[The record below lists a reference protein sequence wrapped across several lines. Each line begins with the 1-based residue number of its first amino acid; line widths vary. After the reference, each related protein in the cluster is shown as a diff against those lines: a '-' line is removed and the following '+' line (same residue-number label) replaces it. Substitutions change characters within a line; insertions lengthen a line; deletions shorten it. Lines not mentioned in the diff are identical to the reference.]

1 MSKKDFI
8 KQSFLGGER
17 RGYHHGRLKDALIE
31 AARSLIAQHG
41 PSGFTLAEAAKLV
54 GVTPAAP
61 YRHFSDRDAL
71 MGELAKRGFEQFS
84 IRLSAA
90 WDAGRPDPLTAFRR
104 MGTAYL
110 GFAKEEPGLY
120 SAMFSNAGHLNA
132 NLSEEARKSL
142 DILIGASAVVL
153 QSFGAP
159 MSGARTL
166 AMDIWTISHGAAML
180 MLGGHL
186 DGSNPDCDPHAV
198 LMRGVS
204 AMVEGAV
211 RNGLGP
217 GGKPPP
223 Q

>member
-90 WDAGRPDPLTAFRR
+90 WDAGRPDPLTALRR

-120 SAMFSNAGHLNA
+120 SAMFSNAKNLNCDPGVE
-132 NLSEEARKSL
+132 SQKSL

-166 AMDIWTISHGAAML
+166 AMDIWTLSHGAAML

-186 DGSNPDCDPHAV
+186 DGSNPDCDPHSA

-211 RNGLGP
+211 RA
-217 GGKPPP
+217 GGGRTPDRRP